1 VPNYYYSREHY
12 LDIFKQC
19 KLVVL
24 SVELPHF
31 NNEEDRVIHNK
42 SLHSN
47 AGLGKA
53 YVSHAPFIIF
63 KLKNGRMRRLASGR
77 MGMMLNLVYPVAF
90 LQRASADCFIPFLA
104 PKFHI
109 LGRALY

>member
-1 VPNYYYSREHY
+1 VLYNPNSELTPNRLTLLVNENELQVGEKIWRKLPRVVVPNYYYSREHY

-31 NNEEDRVIHNK
+31 NNEEDRVAHNK

-53 YVSHAPFIIF
+53 YVSHAHFIIF
-63 KLKNGRMRRLASGR
+63 KLKNGRISPPR
-77 MGMMLNLVYPVAF
+77 
-90 LQRASADCFIPFLA
+90 
-104 PKFHI
+104 
-109 LGRALY
+109 